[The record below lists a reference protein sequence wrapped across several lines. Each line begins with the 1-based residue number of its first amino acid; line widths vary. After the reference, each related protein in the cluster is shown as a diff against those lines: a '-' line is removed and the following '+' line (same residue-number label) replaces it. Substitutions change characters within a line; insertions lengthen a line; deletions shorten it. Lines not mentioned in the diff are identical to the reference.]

1 MFKEK
6 EGGEVVGI
14 LVALTDVVEKLL
26 KLWWLF
32 KDTKKKKIGQSMT
45 VRVLSPAL
53 EQTYNPRAASPF
65 FPAQFQMG
73 TQLLV

>member
-6 EGGEVVGI
+6 EGEEVVGI
-14 LVALTDVVEKLL
+14 VAALTDVVEKLL

-32 KDTKKKKIGQSMT
+32 KDTKKIGQSMP
-45 VRVLSPAL
+45 VCVLCPVLA
-53 EQTYNPRAASPF
+53 QTYNPRAASPF

-73 TQLLV
+73 TQSLM